1 MHYPTLD
8 YVEPIQRREELVAI
22 SPSTSKVGV
31 KRSEMLQEAEWI
43 EEANHSPS
51 LLPYPSSSLGTKII
65 AHLLHRMG

>member
-1 MHYPTLD
+1 MHCPTLGC
-8 YVEPIQRREELVAI
+8 VESIKRREELIAI

-51 LLPYPSSSLGTKII
+51 LLSYPSSFLGTKII
-65 AHLLHRMG
+65 AHLLRRMG

>member
-31 KRSEMLQEAEWI
+31 KRSEMLQEA
-43 EEANHSPS
+43 
-51 LLPYPSSSLGTKII
+51 
-65 AHLLHRMG
+65 